1 MSGALWQG
9 TAYDRRWSLPSL
21 KTFVS
26 ILIAP
31 QYVMRWIGASPHL
44 THLHMINLP
53 LHYLPSAL
61 SAAPSLANL
70 TSLGCILLTTDD
82 SDWQPLL
89 SVLETKGAIGRNG
102 RIDTLGVYFAVEGME
117 PDGILTSLRAL
128 DTAIQRFAGVGVSAA
143 DTHVTAIP
151 IASWEDHIMTNVIS
165 QPHHQAGSSG
175 AAPSFSS
182 AAAACEP
189 PVGGGRRA
197 PLFPNMVSRADD
209 DNDASGEMADR
220 QPTQRPFKL
229 LVYVP
234 SEFDDNLL
242 RLPLTAS
249 DVLPKKI
256 VREMA
261 RVAKSMKVKT
271 VSSTAP
277 AGSFDDYVFES
288 LTELTIQD
296 SLLTDG
302 VLPSLPAAPCSRF
315 PRLQSVTFVLP
326 SVHLVRE
333 GGVRELLEPAKGQV
347 EKIIVALTDFPSR
360 YDTSYGT
367 GQPPPREAAPAL
379 LAQLALECLDTI
391 GHVNEV
397 ALVFVPAQLDDIE
410 AFRPQTCPINH
421 LFTTPELAAR
431 LPSIKELFITTPYCV
446 HGRFG
451 DVQLDF
457 ITAVTHNTPGLKK
470 VAFSERVTEQLAS
483 ERTHPL
489 RHSPA
494 YLASAAVDGAL
505 ASAGS
510 PFVVVKTDG
519 TELSL
524 ER

>member
-1 MSGALWQG
+1 
-9 TAYDRRWSLPSL
+9 
-21 KTFVS
+21 
-26 ILIAP
+26 
-31 QYVMRWIGASPHL
+31 MRWIGASPHL

-261 RVAKSMKVKT
+261 RVAESMEVKA
-271 VSSTAP
+271 VSSTAS
-277 AGSFDDYVFES
+277 AAARGSFGDYVFES
-288 LTELTIQD
+288 LTELTIHE
-296 SLLTDG
+296 SVAVPVTSG
-302 VLPSLPAAPCSRF
+302 VLPSVPAVPYSRF
-315 PRLQSVTFVLP
+315 PSLSKRVLFKFP
-326 SVHLVRE
+326 SFHLLRE
-333 GGVRELLEPAKGQV
+333 GGVRELLAATKGQL
-347 EKIIVALTDFPSR
+347 EKITVTLTDFPSR

-367 GQPPPREAAPAL
+367 GQPPPREAAPGL
-379 LAQLALECLDTI
+379 LAQLTLECLDAS
-391 GHVNEV
+391 GHVDE
-397 ALVFVPAQLDDIE
+397 LVLAFFPNTWPVPPAGAVGAGLLH
-410 AFRPQTCPINH
+410 RSPIYH
-421 LFTTPELAAR
+421 LFATPELAAR
-431 LPSIKELFITTPYCV
+431 LPPIKQLTLSTPYCV
-446 HGRFG
+446 HDRFG
-451 DVQLDF
+451 NVQMDF
-457 ITAVTHNTPGLKK
+457 IMDVINNTPELKK
-470 VAFSERVTEQLAS
+470 VEISEVLTALMQNAHFGL
-483 ERTHPL
+483 L
-489 RHSPA
+489 RHFPA
-494 YLASAAVDGAL
+494 YLASANGAVDEAL

-510 PFVVVKTDG
+510 PFVVVRADDTRL
-519 TELSL
+519 TL